1 MNNIILTF
9 IITIIFGYIFG
20 LIIVTLIDNRLN
32 KLNKLNIESYINS
45 DDLDSESQTDEGVEL
60 DDNSLNSS
68 NNFKTVSSSSN
79 ISNTSSKKNKTKK
92 VIRNNE
98 NMQKFVQTNTMDF
111 KTGKL
116 ENDKFNY
123 NFDKDYYDSMYSY
136 KVEGFADLPAYKGWT
151 FERKEMLVCYKN
163 HLHVKDGKSTM
174 CTYGVT
180 NYADPKDM
188 SPVDLKMFM
197 LNYPSNM
204 TLQDYIN
211 WLYAYVGKEDELP
224 YNHLKNLEKLKM
236 GIELVYEEGVLP
248 PPAYNYPPMRAEDYF
263 DKMYN
268 SKNEFNIAGPLN
280 SQTGPMVGYNYNEY
294 SEFSQNMDVYGTS
307 GEIRNPDI
315 AIKKNA
321 RQLRDFVEPKDSY
334 FIKETDENNI
344 YRIKKNEV

>member
-1 MNNIILTF
+1 M
-9 IITIIFGYIFG
+9 TIIFGYIFG

-32 KLNKLNIESYINS
+32 KLNIESFENNE
-45 DDLDSESQTDEGVEL
+45 DSY
-60 DDNSLNSS
+60 
-68 NNFKTVSSSSN
+68 SSSN
-79 ISNTSSKKNKTKK
+79 EQNSGKIVKKKFINKNDNDNQ
-92 VIRNNE
+92 IQNQNL
-98 NMQKFVQTNTMDF
+98 VQTNTIDIQ
-111 KTGKL
+111 TGKL
-116 ENDKFNY
+116 NNDNKFNY
-123 NFDKDYYDSMYSY
+123 NLDKDYYDSMYSY
-136 KVEGFADLPAYKGWT
+136 KVEGFADLPEYKGWT
-151 FERKEMLVCYKN
+151 FERKQLLVCYKN
-163 HLHVKDGKSTM
+163 HLHVKDGKNTL

-188 SPVDLKMFM
+188 SPMDLKMFM

-224 YNHLKNLEKLKM
+224 YNHLKNLEKLKE

-248 PPAYNYPPMRAEDYF
+248 PPAYNYPPMSAEDYF

-268 SKNEFNIAGPLN
+268 VKNEFNIAGPLN
-280 SQTGPMVGYNYNEY
+280 SQTGPMIGYNYDEY
-294 SEFSQNMDVYGTS
+294 SEFTQNMDVYGTS

>member
-1 MNNIILTF
+1 MSIILTF
-9 IITIIFGYIFG
+9 IMTIIFGYIFG

-32 KLNKLNIESYINS
+32 KLNIESFEGFINS
-45 DDLDSESQTDEGVEL
+45 EDADS
-60 DDNSLNSS
+60 SS
-68 NNFKTVSSSSN
+68 TVSSSLNKSSN
-79 ISNTSSKKNKTKK
+79 SIFEEENLRKNFKKKYINKNDNK
-92 VIRNNE
+92 NDNE
-98 NMQKFVQTNTMDF
+98 IKNQNLVQTNTIDIQ
-111 KTGKL
+111 TGKL
-116 ENDKFNY
+116 NNDNKFNY
-123 NFDKDYYDSMYSY
+123 NLDKDYYDSMYSY
-136 KVEGFADLPAYKGWT
+136 KVEGFADLPSYKGWT
-151 FERKEMLVCYKN
+151 FERKQLLVCYKN
-163 HLHVKDGKSTM
+163 HLHVKDGKNTL

-188 SPVDLKMFM
+188 SPMDLKMFM

-211 WLYAYVGKEDELP
+211 WLYSYIGKEDELP
-224 YNHLKNLEKLKM
+224 YNHLKNLEKLKE

-248 PPAYNYPPMRAEDYF
+248 PPAYNYPPMSAEDYF

-268 SKNEFNIAGPLN
+268 VKNEFNIAGPLN
-280 SQTGPMVGYNYNEY
+280 SQTGPMIGYNYDEY
-294 SEFSQNMDVYGTS
+294 SEFTQNMDVYGTS

-334 FIKETDENNI
+334 FIKETDKNNI